1 MLLAGIQEVRPGA
14 VLGAIVADP
23 RVPGHDLLRPGVVL
37 EPELLASLKQRGV
50 RELWIEDDLSSDLDA
65 AVAPQL
71 IAARRE
77 VYEKLRSGLAECA
90 RGMLTV
96 ASVQSYRQSVLALV
110 TEAISSA
117 QYASMTDALFGCPG
131 QDAHGANVAY
141 LSLLIGLHIESYVI
155 SEQPRLNREDAREM
169 SVLGLCGLLHDL
181 GKVRLPPRT
190 GAFHDLA
197 AVENGGTMP
206 RPERY
211 LEHTALGHRLLEESR
226 VPARVAHAVLNHHQ
240 RFDGKGWPDLAPHT
254 AGRIQGPLAGRK
266 IHIFAR
272 IVAAANVLDNLM
284 RDAAGAKR
292 PPVAALWEFA
302 SRKYDGWFD
311 PVVRRAALLRIPPFA
326 IGTSVRLND
335 GRSGVVVA
343 PTPDDPCR
351 PLVRLA
357 PKRDEEPETVD
368 LHSTPGVQITHALGE
383 DVAKYHYEAP
393 AIPMAEAEPA
403 EAAPTPTP
411 VRAQAA

>member
-1 MLLAGIQEVRPGA
+1 MLLCGIQDVRAGA

-23 RVPGHDLLRPGVVL
+23 RVPGHDLLRPGVTL
-37 EPELLASLKQRGV
+37 EAAMLASLKQRGV
-50 RELWIEDDLSSDLDA
+50 TELWIEDDLSSDLDA

-77 VYEKLRSGLAECA
+77 VYGKLREGLAACA
-90 RGMLTV
+90 RGTLTV
-96 ASVQSYRQSVLALV
+96 ATAQSYRQSVLGLV

-155 SEQPRLNREDAREM
+155 SEQPRLSRDDAREM

-181 GKVRLPPRT
+181 GKVRLPPRVA
-190 GAFHDLA
+190 AFHDIDA
-197 AVENGGTMP
+197 PESGGSRA
-206 RPERY
+206 RPDRY
-211 LEHTALGHRLLEESR
+211 LEHTALGHKLLEESR

-240 RFDGKGWPDLAPHT
+240 RFDGKGWPDLAPYT
-254 AGRIQGPLAGRK
+254 AGRILGPLAGRK
-266 IHIFAR
+266 IHVFAR

-284 RDAAGAKR
+284 RDASGGKR
-292 PPVAALWEFA
+292 PPVAALWAFA
-302 SRKYDGWFD
+302 SSKYDGWFD

-326 IGTSVRLND
+326 IGTSVKLSD
-335 GRSGVVVA
+335 GRRGVVVA

-351 PLVRLA
+351 PLVRVA
-357 PKRDEEPETVD
+357 PVRDEQPQTVD
-368 LHSTPGVQITHALGE
+368 LHATPGLQITHALGE
-383 DVAKYHYEAP
+383 DVARYHYEAP
-393 AIPMAEAEPA
+393 PIPLTEP
-403 EAAPTPTP
+403 EEFSGAAAA
-411 VRAQAA
+411 VVGQAA